1 MSKVGAAITGTGS
14 YLPEKV
20 LSNVDFEKFLDT
32 TDEWI
37 TTRTGIKQ
45 RRIAAD
51 NETTSD
57 MAAKAAQNAIADAKI
72 TPQEIGL
79 IIVST
84 FTPDM
89 PVPSTACLVQH
100 KLGIKDCG
108 AFDISAACS
117 GFVYALTTATQFVQT
132 GLYKNVLVIGAE
144 CLSRVTDYKDRG
156 SAILFGDGAG
166 AIILSAVENSDRGV
180 KYTKLAADG
189 DGWNLLYIPAGGT
202 QKPASAATVENREH
216 YIKLQGREV
225 YKFAV
230 HKMQLL
236 IEDAMK
242 SCNLTV
248 DDIDMIVPHQVNQ
261 RIIDSACSHCGF
273 PVEKVFV
280 NIDKTGNTSAA
291 SIPIALDEARRT
303 GKIKPGHTILM
314 VAFGAGLTWAS
325 AVIKI

>member
-1 MSKVGAAITGTGS
+1 MGKVGAAIIGTGS

-20 LSNVDFEKFLDT
+20 LSNLDFEKILDT
-32 TDEWI
+32 SDEWI
-37 TTRTGIKQ
+37 TTRTGIKE

-51 NETTSD
+51 DQCTTD
-57 MAAKAAQNAIADAKI
+57 LAYLAAKRAIEDAKI
-72 TPQEIGL
+72 DPQSIEL
-79 IIVST
+79 IIVTT
-84 FTPDM
+84 FSPDM
-89 PVPSTACLVQH
+89 PLPSVACLVQQ
-100 KLGIKDCG
+100 KLGIKGCG
-108 AFDISAACS
+108 AFDMSAACS
-117 GFVYALTTATQFVQT
+117 GFVYGLTTATQFIQN

-166 AIILSAVENSDRGV
+166 AVVLSAVADSTRGV
-180 KYTKLAADG
+180 QYTKLAADG
-189 DGWNLLYIPAGGT
+189 EGWNLLYIPAGGT
-202 QKPASAATVENREH
+202 QKPASAQTVENREH

-236 IEDAMK
+236 IEDALEK
-242 SCNLTV
+242 CHLTV
-248 DDIDMIVPHQVNQ
+248 ADVDMVVPHQVNQ
-261 RIIDSACSHCGF
+261 RIIDSACSHAGF

-291 SIPIALDEARRT
+291 SIPIALDEARKT
-303 GKIKPGHTILM
+303 GKIKTGNTILM

-325 AVIKI
+325 AVIKM